1 MFGARAGSRRR
12 HADRARD
19 TMENTSPKHG
29 TTMRMGRLR
38 KIVAA
43 VALVGAVAVVAIFA
57 AAARPSTT
65 TYCSCTLSYNGTPA
79 VSSTQYFTSNHV
91 SLFLANN
98 WHVYLYNTSTGNQ
111 TCDASGYDTYGG
123 GSGACSNTATARC
136 QLLPGYGVD
145 DSATCWADY

>member
-1 MFGARAGSRRR
+1 MFGARAGSGRR
-12 HADRARD
+12 HAGRARD
-19 TMENTSPKHG
+19 AMGNMLPRYRTAT
-29 TTMRMGRLR
+29 RMGLR

-43 VALVGAVAVVAIFA
+43 VALVGAVVVVGVFA
-57 AAARPSTT
+57 AVARPSTT

-91 SLFLANN
+91 SLLLANN

>member
-1 MFGARAGSRRR
+1 MFGANADSRRK
-12 HADRARD
+12 HADGSHDA
-19 TMENTSPKHG
+19 MENLSPRYH
-29 TTMRMGRLR
+29 TAMRTGRLR
-38 KIVAA
+38 KLVAA
-43 VALVGAVAVVAIFA
+43 VALVGALAVVGIFA
-57 AAARPSTT
+57 AVARPSTT

-79 VSSTQYFTSNHV
+79 VSSTEYFTSNHV
-91 SLFLANN
+91 SLLLANN

-136 QLLPGYGVD
+136 QLLPGYGVN